1 LILDDSNDGTRANEG
16 LGTIVVKVHR
26 VKVLGQWEG
35 KLTSSTPIQA
45 KPILLGE
52 KDTDASL
59 AHRVGYVWYCAVYAD
74 CAAGIRRPPN

>member
-1 LILDDSNDGTRANEG
+1 MLILDDSNDGTRANEG

-59 AHRVGYVWYCAVYAD
+59 AHRVGYV
-74 CAAGIRRPPN
+74 